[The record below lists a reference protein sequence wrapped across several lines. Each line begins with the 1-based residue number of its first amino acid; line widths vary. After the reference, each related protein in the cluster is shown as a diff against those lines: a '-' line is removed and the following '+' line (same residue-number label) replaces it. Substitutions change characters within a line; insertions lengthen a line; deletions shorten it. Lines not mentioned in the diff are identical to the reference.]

1 MRRSVVAKAG
11 WSLVGVLV
19 AALWVFP
26 VYWMALSAIT
36 PNARL
41 RQIPPNFLPTDA
53 TMTNL
58 TSVLEDPVSPRR

>member
-41 RQIPPNFLPTDA
+41 RQSRPTSCPPTP
-53 TMTNL
+53 
-58 TSVLEDPVSPRR
+58 P